1 MLKDHRNIC
10 KSKQYVRFKVRY
22 QHSILSFSKKIV
34 SLLFL
39 FLTLISFAQEENP
52 TKRKFDNYKADSSYQ
67 NYSDLRYSVAKA
79 QINLLKKGGALF
91 VRLKTNALT
100 ISKLKEAGNIDLA
113 THLERETRLT
123 NKIIVASYL
132 QELTFCPVYF
142 FYSNTSDSVKHKNL
156 EGIFVDSNLEVNPA
170 IICNAPFYL
179 IAESGKVYNS
189 SLGIVPESSAALAVE
204 RGTPTREV
212 EIVVKNRYFI
222 QLHKP
227 FPYFQIHR
235 SFNPPIMPSSYGAS
249 IDITALHLEIK
260 KMLNNSAD
268 AKEIIGLQGCVRAFN
283 ERLYNFYNENK
294 DYVISNDLMQ
304 FVY

>member
-1 MLKDHRNIC
+1 MLQSPLKNCQGRIYISL
-10 KSKQYVRFKVRY
+10 KARF
-22 QHSILSFSKKIV
+22 HSSILSFTNKTIT
-34 SLLFL
+34 LLFL
-39 FLTLISFAQEENP
+39 CFSLISFAQEENP

-67 NYSDLRYSVAKA
+67 NYNDLRYSVAKA

-100 ISKLKEAGNIDLA
+100 ISKLKQSGNMDMA
-113 THLERETRLT
+113 TQLERETKLT

-142 FYSNTSDSVKHKNL
+142 FYSNTSDSVKHKKL

-170 IICNAPFYL
+170 IVCNAPFYL

-189 SLGIVPESSAALAVE
+189 SLGIVPESGAAKAIE
-204 RGTPTREV
+204 RGTPTRAV
-212 EIVVKNRYFI
+212 EIIVKNRYFI

-235 SFNPPIMPSSYGAS
+235 SFNPAIMPSPYGIS
-249 IDITALHLEIK
+249 IDLTALHSEIK

-268 AKEIIGLQGCVRAFN
+268 SKEIIGLQSCVRAFN
-283 ERLYNFYNENK
+283 ERLNNFYNENK
-294 DYVISNDLMQ
+294 DYVISADLIQ

>member
-1 MLKDHRNIC
+1 MHQDHHTIC
-10 KSKQYVRFKVRY
+10 KCKQYVIFNMRNQRAIF
-22 QHSILSFSKKIV
+22 SFLKKMV

-39 FLTLISFAQEENP
+39 CFNLISFAQEENP

-67 NYSDLRYSVAKA
+67 NYNNLRFSVAKA

-91 VRLKTNALT
+91 VRLKTNSLT
-100 ISKLKEAGNIDLA
+100 ISKLKEAGNMDMAI
-113 THLERETRLT
+113 HLERETKLA

-142 FYSNTSDSVKHKNL
+142 FYSNTSDSVKHKKL

-189 SLGIVPESSAALAVE
+189 SLGIVPESGAAKAIE
-204 RGTPTREV
+204 HGTPTREV
-212 EIVVKNRYFI
+212 EIIVKNRYFI

-235 SFNPPIMPSSYGAS
+235 SFNPPIMPSLYGAS
-249 IDITALHLEIK
+249 IDIEALHLEIK
-260 KMLNNSAD
+260 KMLSNSPE
-268 AKEIIGLQGCVRAFN
+268 AKQIIGLQGCVRAFN
-283 ERLYNFYNENK
+283 ERLYNFYDENK
-294 DYVISNDLMQ
+294 DYVISSNLMQ